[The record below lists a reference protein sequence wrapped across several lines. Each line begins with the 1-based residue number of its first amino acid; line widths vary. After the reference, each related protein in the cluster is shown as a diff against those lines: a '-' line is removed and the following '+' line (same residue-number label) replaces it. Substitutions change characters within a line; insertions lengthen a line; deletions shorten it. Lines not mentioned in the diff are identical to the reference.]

1 MTPAPD
7 NDKYSKFSCP
17 NPECPCFNQ
26 LGQNNIAHRSWTG
39 KDKNIQ
45 RLRCKIC
52 KKEFSQREGTLM
64 AKTKLPQETIML
76 LLKCQRWGVCD
87 NGSAD
92 ICEVD
97 IKTVHR
103 FQKVAAIRAKEHH
116 EQVVKD
122 LKVDGVQMDEM
133 HSKLRPKRVEWLHTA
148 IAMKS
153 LFLLWV
159 HFGERSQPSAIQ
171 LIANVVARLKL
182 KLKLSDSDRLK
193 LKELPIFFSDGW
205 KAYLP
210 ALLQVLGKVYRPK
223 RKGKVGRKPKARLV
237 APKELFYAQIVKLK
251 NAKGRLIE
259 VVPKVVFG
267 GGGKS
272 RFFKQLKAKKLGNS
286 INNINTA
293 FMERF
298 YATLRGLVAP
308 LRRRTRCLSWVINRH
323 RGRVWLIVDLYN
335 FVLPHKSL
343 RSGSSGHRLS
353 TPAMAIGLAKHVW
366 SYHDYIWHPVHPDKE
381 LKRWMTQRVAELI
394 KPALEPS

>member
-1 MTPAPD
+1 MTPEPD
-7 NDKYSKFSCP
+7 NNKYSKFSCP

-26 LGQNNIAHRSWTG
+26 FGQNNIAHRSWTG

-52 KKEFSQREGTLM
+52 KKEFSQREGSLM
-64 AKTKLPQETIML
+64 ANTKLPQHTIMM

-87 NGSAD
+87 TGTAD

-103 FQKVAAIRAKEHH
+103 FQKVASKRAKEHH

-122 LKVDGVQMDEM
+122 VKVDGVQMDEM
-133 HSKLRPKRVEWLHTA
+133 YSKLRPKRVEWLHTA

-153 LFLLWV
+153 FFLLWV
-159 HFGERSQPSAIQ
+159 HFGERNQQSAIQ

-182 KLKLSDSDRLK
+182 QG
-193 LKELPIFFSDGW
+193 LPIFFSDGW

-237 APKELFYAQIVKLK
+237 APKALFYAQIVKLK
-251 NAKGRLIE
+251 DAKGRLIE

-267 GGGKS
+267 GGRGNK
-272 RFFKQLKAKKLGNS
+272 RFFKQLEAKKLGNR
-286 INNINTA
+286 IQTA

-308 LRRRTRCLSWVINRH
+308 LRRRTRCLSWVIERH

-335 FVLPHKSL
+335 FVLSHKSL
-343 RSGSSGHRLS
+343 RLGHGRHRLS

-366 SYHDYIWHPVHPDKE
+366 SYQDYIWHPVHPDKR
-381 LKRWMTQRVAELI
+381 LKQQMAQRVAELI
-394 KPALEPS
+394 KPALDTS